1 MKNRY
6 SFFMIAL
13 MAGAL
18 TLGACTGS
26 RTARKKD
33 KAAKDAAAAK
43 AEDADA
49 AYTPDINVTEASL
62 RTGEFVAAEGLETI
76 HFDYDSSSLKGDA
89 LETLKQ
95 NAEYLKKNRKLEV
108 LVAGFCDE
116 RGTIEYNLALGQ
128 RRAKEVREYY
138 MRLGVGGKQVATISY
153 GKESP
158 SCSEATEDCWA
169 ANRRAET
176 RVRVATA
183 SNGNRKVEAPQ

>member
-6 SFFMIAL
+6 WLLTVGVMACAL
-13 MAGAL
+13 AMSACGA
-18 TLGACTGS
+18 

-33 KAAKDAAAAK
+33 NKGQETAAAK
-43 AEDADA
+43 TEDADS

-62 RTGEFVAAEGLETI
+62 RSGEFVAAQGLETI
-76 HFDYDSSSLKGDA
+76 FFDYDSSSLKGDA

-95 NAEYLKKNRKLEV
+95 NAEHLKKNRKLEV

-138 MRLGVGGKQVATISY
+138 IRLGVSGKQIATISY

-158 SCSEATEDCWA
+158 TCGQATEDCWA

-176 RVRVATA
+176 RVRAATA